1 MQQVGFKV
9 VADASNLDALPG
21 KVKGVMDG
29 VEGAI
34 QLNVAGKMLGAIG
47 AIFQETVGA
56 AQGIETLTLAF
67 EGLTGSSQAAE
78 GVMSSLMAFAEKT
91 PFKMEDLAGAAKQIL
106 IAGVAVEDLEH
117 ELSILGNLAAV
128 TGTSVLS
135 ISNIYQKIGSTGK
148 VGAETMNEL
157 ARAGVPI
164 FKALAEVMNVSQNE
178 VAALVTKG
186 AIGFPQIQAALAAV
200 AGEGKLFGAM
210 MDKMSRTGAGL
221 VSTLEDNWFALK
233 VAMGEPL
240 NDVFKPVLRAAISGL
255 SMMGNILKSIAP
267 WMASIFSFTVG
278 ASLVLGVK
286 MAVGGFQKLKAT
298 ILSLMGA
305 GVDVARSVVA
315 ANASIASSANAAA
328 MAQGRV
334 AKALV
339 STKVAGG
346 VTAMGSAS
354 FSGWKNRERLT
365 RSGTTQLPD
374 FVGVKSSR
382 GFRDPGIMRSQGG
395 NNASFS
401 GWRDNRGALGNSF
414 FLGGQRRMA
423 ASMPAAGVE
432 IVPDKMVQSIGV
444 LGKVGGVAS
453 KAVGG
458 LKLAIK
464 GLMGAFGPV
473 GLLIMGATEALSGF
487 LAASA
492 RHDELDEKIASMEKL
507 AAAAEK
513 MVKSLQEGKGT
524 GPTSMDELDKQ
535 KSNAEEAV
543 HLARELE
550 QSVGR
555 DGFWDHIAGMANMA
569 GNAVIGNGMRDTG
582 YDESREN
589 AEKNTARLEASYDK
603 LWKIGKEDIQR
614 CAAAKRAAEQEAAAQ
629 AELAAKLKEKAAAL
643 KSVEVAYQKSEAAL
657 GETNESDD
665 MGLEKLA
672 KLEEKKKE
680 LLGGKS
686 KTEVLVQVKQAKEQK
701 TDEGDAK
708 ANDLY
713 SQLTKANELESEITK
728 EKRAQQ
734 KALEGI
740 NATNKLNADTLAA
753 ELGYGTEALEKVQD
767 KAAAEEMA
775 LKFRQAGLSVTEAEA
790 KSVAVVGDLREKQR
804 AKEEKAKRKDEF
816 DAHQK
821 SRRALAEAEVDLSF
835 KEEAQ
840 KKGAT
845 DAVVGIAQR
854 MQGLMKEYKDAG
866 IKPAQALSMAMR
878 EAGSQVAAQWQKA
891 MLGGAKRSLTAIGG
905 GGRYEM
911 PKEISIK
918 GIEKQLRELVR
929 VNSNLREII
938 GLGGL

>member
-47 AIFQETVGA
+47 SIFQETVGA

-67 EGLTGSSQAAE
+67 EGLTGSSQAAA

-200 AGEGKLFGAM
+200 AGEGRLFGAM

-240 NDVFKPVLRAAISGL
+240 NDVFKPVLRGAISGL
-255 SMMGNILKSIAP
+255 SVMGNILKSIAP

-298 ILSLMGA
+298 ILSLVGA

-315 ANASIASSANAAA
+315 ANTSIASSANAAA

-339 STKVAGG
+339 ATKAVGA
-346 VTAMGSAS
+346 AS
-354 FSGWKNRERLT
+354 FSGWKDRERLT

-374 FVGVKSSR
+374 FVGVRSSR
-382 GFRDPGIMRSQGG
+382 VAMTQGAMRSQGDSG
-395 NNASFS
+395 ASFS
-401 GWRDNRGALGNSF
+401 GWSDRKGVAGGSF
-414 FLGGQRRMA
+414 FVGGQARGA
-423 ASMPAAGVE
+423 ASMPAASVE
-432 IVPDKMVQSIGV
+432 IVPDKAIQGV
-444 LGKVGGVAS
+444 GLLGKVGGVAS

-458 LKLAIK
+458 LKWAIK

-473 GLLIMGATEALSGF
+473 GLVIMGVTEAISGF
-487 LAASA
+487 LSVAA
-492 RHDELDEKIASMEKL
+492 RHDEVDEQIASMEKL
-507 AAAAEK
+507 AEAGEK
-513 MVKSLQEGKGT
+513 MVKSTRGGKADGVS
-524 GPTSMDELDKQ
+524 SMDELEKRQ
-535 KSNAEEAV
+535 GEAEKAMYA
-543 HLARELE
+543 ARDYEM
-550 QSVGR
+550 SIGR
-555 DGFWDHIAGMANMA
+555 EGFWDHTAGMLNML
-569 GNAVIGNGMRDTG
+569 GNGIVGNGFHDSW
-582 YDESREN
+582 YDETVKS
-589 AEKNTARLEASYDK
+589 AMKNSDMLEAVYDD
-603 LWKIGKEDIQR
+603 LWKVTEGDVKR
-614 CAAAKRAAEQEAAAQ
+614 CAQAKRAAEQEAVAQ
-629 AELAAKLKEKAAAL
+629 AELAAKIKEKAAAL
-643 KSVEVAYQKSEAAL
+643 KSVEVAYGKSEVSL
-657 GETNESDD
+657 GEAGGPDD

-672 KLEEKKKE
+672 RLEEEKKE
-680 LLGGKS
+680 LLGGQS
-686 KTEVLVQVKQAKEQK
+686 KTELLVEVKKAKGLK

-713 SQLTKANELESEITK
+713 VQLTRANELEGEITK

-734 KALEGI
+734 DALEEI

-753 ELGYGTEALEKVQD
+753 ELDYGAEALEKVQD

-775 LKFRQAGLSVTEAEA
+775 LKFRQAGLSVAEAEA
-790 KSVAVVGDLREKQR
+790 KSVAVVGDLRAKQR
-804 AKEEKAKRKDEF
+804 AKEEKAKRKEEF

-835 KEEAQ
+835 KESAQ
-840 KKGAT
+840 QMGAT
-845 DAVVGIAQR
+845 DAAVGIAQR
-854 MQGLMKEYKDAG
+854 VQGLMKEYKDAG
-866 IKPAQALSMAMR
+866 IKPAQALGMAMR
-878 EAGSQVAAQWQKA
+878 EAGSEVAAQWQKA

-911 PKEISIK
+911 PKEMKIK
-918 GIEKQLRELVR
+918 GMEKQLRELVR
-929 VNSNLREII
+929 ANNNLRELI